1 MTDFHDLDE
10 TTRQIRET
18 VSTFAQD
25 RVAPLANQLDRDE
38 RFPRELWPEMGAL
51 GLHGMTVA
59 EEDGG
64 VGLGYLQHA
73 IAVEEMS
80 RASGSVGISYVAH
93 SNLCINQIRRHASAE
108 QRAAYL
114 PRLLSGEHV
123 GALAMSEAGAGSDVV
138 SMRLRAE
145 RKGDRYILNGSKMWI
160 TNGQFADIVVVYAKT
175 SPEAGKRGI
184 STFIV
189 ETDTP
194 GFSVSP
200 PLNKMGMR
208 GSGTSELV
216 FQNCEVPAINLM
228 GPLDGGVAVLMGGLD
243 YERIIAAAA
252 CLGLM
257 QAALDVAIPYVSERR
272 QFGRAIGEFQL
283 IQGKIADMMTARNA
297 AQSYVYAVA
306 KAADRGLPLRKE
318 AASAILFA
326 SENATKVA
334 LDAIQLLGGNGY
346 VNDYPAERIMRDAKL
361 YEIGAGTNEIRRML
375 IGREMLSHV
384 KSAIS

>member
-10 TTRQIRET
+10 TTRQIREM
-18 VSTFAQD
+18 VSAFAQD
-25 RVAPLANQLDRDE
+25 RVAPLAGQLDRDE
-38 RFPRELWPEMGAL
+38 RFPRALWPEMGAL

-80 RASGSVGISYVAH
+80 RASGSLGISYVAH
-93 SNLCINQIRRHASAE
+93 SNLCINQIRRNASAE

-138 SMRLRAE
+138 GMQMRAE
-145 RKGDRYILNGSKMWI
+145 RRGDRDVLNGSKMWI
-160 TNGQFADIVVVYAKT
+160 TNGQFADVVVVYAKT

-189 ETDTP
+189 ETGNP

-216 FQNCEVPAINLM
+216 FQDCEVPAANLM
-228 GPLDGGVAVLMGGLD
+228 GPLDGGVGVLMSGLD

-283 IQGKIADMMTARNA
+283 VQGKIADMMTARNA

-306 KAADRGLPLRKE
+306 TAADRGLPLRKE

-346 VNDYPAERIMRDAKL
+346 VNDYPAERILRDAKL